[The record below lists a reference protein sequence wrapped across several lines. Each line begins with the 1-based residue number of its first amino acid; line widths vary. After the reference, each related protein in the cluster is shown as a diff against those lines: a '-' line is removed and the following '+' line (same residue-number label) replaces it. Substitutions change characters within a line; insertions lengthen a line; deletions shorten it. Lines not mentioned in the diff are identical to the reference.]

1 MSTTWTPPRYPAG
14 HPQAGAIIVDPED
27 DFLGEQPA
35 EAPAPEP
42 VKPEPAQA
50 PSAGAAPRAFAD
62 LLPGAQVPKPPRTR
76 DALTTAAI
84 AILAVGLL
92 VWGATRQGP
101 PSAPQGQAT
110 AQVPTVVVPTA
121 GPAATNAPASTAL
134 PPNVAPRALVA
145 FFDYRDKSTATP
157 IERGTAYTPIG
168 RAGDRWLLIQVG
180 DGQVWALAEDL
191 GATVD
196 PALPDLAPRPPAPAP
211 TAAPVS
217 APASAPSTCVQ
228 VVIPL
233 DVADVAGVPIGRV
246 EGLGCTVAEA
256 QANADALAAELR
268 ASRAPTPT
276 KEARQ

>member
-121 GPAATNAPASTAL
+121 GPAVTSAPTSTAL
-134 PPNVAPRALVA
+134 PPNVAPRAIVGRFDFQDPATAVA
-145 FFDYRDKSTATP
+145 L
-157 IERGTAYTPIG
+157 ERGTAYEPIA
-168 RAGDRWLLIQVG
+168 RAGDRWLLVRVEG
-180 DGQVWALAEDL
+180 AEVWALAEDL
-191 GATVD
+191 DTAVD
-196 PALPDLAPRPPAPAP
+196 PALPDLAPRPPVYVPPAAAPAAP
-211 TAAPVS
+211 PAAAPACREAVVAYQVS
-217 APASAPSTCVQ
+217 
-228 VVIPL
+228 
-233 DVADVAGVPIGRV
+233 DGAGVPIGYI
-246 EGLGCTVAEA
+246 EGRGCSEGEA

-276 KEARQ
+276 PSARN